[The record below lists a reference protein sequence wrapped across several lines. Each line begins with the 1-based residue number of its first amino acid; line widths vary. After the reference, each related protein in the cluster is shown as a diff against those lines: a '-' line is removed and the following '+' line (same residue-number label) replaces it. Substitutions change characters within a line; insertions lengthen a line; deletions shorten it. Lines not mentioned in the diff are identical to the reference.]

1 MNFLPEEYYNHM
13 QEQQDSDIS
22 LGQNITDIFLIQVLQ
37 FHKPYPRNQ
46 LDIKPNKRIKNKMMK
61 NVF

>member
-37 FHKPYPRNQ
+37 FHKPYLRNQ
-46 LDIKPNKRIKNKMMK
+46 LDIKPML
-61 NVF
+61 